1 MQLIH
6 SIKTFFFY
14 AYGVVRMMFGS
25 KANTRSAQS
34 LKVKTWRFFFLLLS
48 IFCVIM
54 LVSYSI
60 IMSRASFDN
69 EISSSEI
76 AMASISKNIKVSLDR
91 YKEMSRLIML
101 NSEVAR
107 FLRDSGTGQ
116 AFNSTQVRGGIISII
131 NIYNNVDSV
140 YVYRMDGKSVR
151 TGAGVMLIDDPLMA
165 TPEWTKPL
173 LDAKGAITL
182 MINGGGAFRKQS
194 GSPLITMARYIY
206 NIDTLQIEGLLVVNL
221 SASVLDSVM
230 QDTAD
235 SDRRICFFDRD
246 GNVLWGDKSL
256 KNKFNPQFVGK
267 GFSWAETGN
276 GIQRQLLCAY
286 SAADSPI
293 VQVGISDLPFTGM
306 HSGETVWIVVILIV
320 TVALSVFSSGA
331 FISMNVTRPIEQ
343 LTRAMTNTKT
353 NGVLQKTNMSLP
365 DNEIRRLAD
374 TYNNLIDHIN
384 KLITEL
390 LEKEKSIQKAE
401 MRMLHE
407 QIKPHFLY
415 NSLETIS
422 YMALKSDAPRVHD
435 ALETLGSF
443 YRNFLSKGSREIPL
457 RNEILIVRDYL
468 ALQKLRYGNIFDD
481 EYELDESVLN
491 TMIPKLI
498 LQPLAE
504 NSLYHGI
511 RLKGEKGI
519 IRIRTFKKDDEV
531 HITVYDTGV
540 GMTQEKIREVL
551 SEDTENTSDLTGF
564 GLKGTIDRIRYYCNH
579 YDVIQIRC
587 EPGEYTEI
595 EIIIPKSK

>member
-1 MQLIH
+1 MKL
-6 SIKTFFFY
+6 
-14 AYGVVRMMFGS
+14 FGNNEKS
-25 KANTRSAQS
+25 MRSSQS
-34 LKVKTWRFFFLLLS
+34 LKAKTWKFFFLLLS
-48 IFCVIM
+48 IFCAIM
-54 LVSYSI
+54 VVSYSI
-60 IMSRASFDN
+60 IMSRADFDN
-69 EISSSEI
+69 ELSSSEI
-76 AMASISKNIKVSLDR
+76 AMTSISKNITVSLDR

-107 FLRDSGTGQ
+107 FLRESGTGH
-116 AFNSTQVRGGIISII
+116 AYNMTQVRDAIIDII

-140 YVYRMDGKSVR
+140 YVYRLDGASVR
-151 TGAGVMLIDDPLMA
+151 TGAGVMLIDDALIA
-165 TPEWTKPL
+165 TPEWTGPL
-173 LDAKGAITL
+173 LAAKGGITL
-182 MINGGGAFRKQS
+182 MINGNGAFRKQS

-221 SASVLDSVM
+221 SNSVLDSAI
-230 QDTAD
+230 QNLAEG
-235 SDRRICFFDRD
+235 DRRICFFDRD
-246 GNVLWGDKSL
+246 GNVLWGDEDLAGEFSG
-256 KNKFNPQFVGK
+256 QFVGK

-286 SAADSPI
+286 STPDSPI
-293 VQVGISDLPFTGM
+293 VQISVVDIPFAGM
-306 HSGETVWIVVILIV
+306 HSGETIWIIVILIV
-320 TVALSVFSSGA
+320 TVAVSVFSSGA

-343 LTRAMTNTKT
+343 LTNAMTNTKT

-374 TYNNLIDHIN
+374 TYNNLIEHIN
-384 KLITEL
+384 QLITEL
-390 LEKEKSIQKAE
+390 IEKEKSIQKAE

-422 YMALKSDAPRVHD
+422 YMALQSDAPRVHD

-457 RNEILIVRDYL
+457 RSEILIVRDYL
-468 ALQKLRYGNIFDD
+468 ALQKLRYGDVFDD
-481 EYELDESVLN
+481 EYELDESVQD

-519 IRIRTFKKDDEV
+519 IRIRTFKKDDAV

-540 GMTQEKIREVL
+540 GMTQEKIKEVL
-551 SEDTENTSDLTGF
+551 SDDTEDDGDLTGF
-564 GLKGTIDRIRYYCNH
+564 GIKGTIDRIRYYCNS
-579 YDVIQIRC
+579 YDVIEIRS